1 MLVRWQLYSFGR
13 VHRQISG
20 DAYTRRAE
28 RSWRETLA
36 FWPRLKIFG
45 GVITITVGFTTYEE
59 SESYSGI

>member
-36 FWPRLKIFG
+36 FWPS
-45 GVITITVGFTTYEE
+45 VITITVGFTTYEE
-59 SESYSGI
+59 GESYSGI